1 MSADSSGPPVAPA
14 PRRLWLAT
22 PVLLGAFA
30 ALICLRMP
38 EIILKGRFWSE
49 EGPIFFVN
57 AWTHT
62 PLHALFFS
70 YGGYLNIAA
79 NATTL
84 AARWLMPLE
93 LAPYITIAVALLAQL
108 CVPLVLLTTR
118 DGWLQSWPARLAAIT
133 LVLVVP
139 DAEEVWLNSLHIQFH
154 LGLCCAIILALQP
167 AAGRVALMRYAI
179 LFFAPLCGPTA
190 IALLPLFI
198 ARSLL
203 EPSRPRLA
211 QIAAL
216 GAGAAIQLLFF
227 VHRDPLRVYAF
238 NPVLFA
244 CTITL
249 RHIVEPFTSPAYAG
263 AIGSAI
269 RTRWAAGFVPH
280 KAVLLPLLV
289 FIPYGAL
296 VYRYRQRSPAI
307 WLFAGF
313 VLVAVATYF
322 GARSHLDMLLMTK
335 VDGRYMYVPQALLS
349 LSVLALAACLS
360 GWRAMLAWGVVAWLI
375 VVGAV
380 DYAQPWD
387 LIANGPAWRTEV
399 AAWRADP
406 SHVIQTWPRGWIMG
420 FRPKG

>member
-139 DAEEVWLNSLHIQFH
+139 DA
-154 LGLCCAIILALQP
+154 
-167 AAGRVALMRYAI
+167 
-179 LFFAPLCGPTA
+179 
-190 IALLPLFI
+190 
-198 ARSLL
+198 
-203 EPSRPRLA
+203 
-211 QIAAL
+211 
-216 GAGAAIQLLFF
+216 
-227 VHRDPLRVYAF
+227 
-238 NPVLFA
+238 
-244 CTITL
+244 
-249 RHIVEPFTSPAYAG
+249 
-263 AIGSAI
+263 
-269 RTRWAAGFVPH
+269 
-280 KAVLLPLLV
+280 
-289 FIPYGAL
+289 
-296 VYRYRQRSPAI
+296 
-307 WLFAGF
+307 
-313 VLVAVATYF
+313 
-322 GARSHLDMLLMTK
+322 
-335 VDGRYMYVPQALLS
+335 
-349 LSVLALAACLS
+349 
-360 GWRAMLAWGVVAWLI
+360 
-375 VVGAV
+375 
-380 DYAQPWD
+380 
-387 LIANGPAWRTEV
+387 
-399 AAWRADP
+399 
-406 SHVIQTWPRGWIMG
+406 
-420 FRPKG
+420 